1 MGQSFRQLNWT
12 TTYFSDAINFEL
24 VPDIIEINPNGTIQF
39 DIENLNR
46 IVKAYTEVMFS
57 DIFKGKAEQY
67 YSLYKKPKN
76 AVDNIEDSYSTEFI
90 KAFESEYGVKLKS
103 YIEIAAEFLEIAIE
117 NGTHIVEINI
127 MDAINRIS
135 RKRNISVNEI
145 NNFISAFSLES
156 RSEWDKIPSGYNL
169 RDIYPWKYRRRL
181 SLISKPL
188 IKYQNHQ
195 ELLLI
200 YGLRQ
205 LYQSFGYI
213 LWNIEQGWFPIDY
226 FSSCK
231 MKAFIGNIAEEKGR
245 EFEEKVCEQF
255 LTLNWAAEANVPM
268 KCLGASKKYGD
279 IDVLAWSSDK
289 NVILAIECKRLKPA
303 KTIGEIGEQLR
314 EFHGI
319 DRDRL
324 HKHLER
330 VNWLQDNSNLLKKF
344 IGINEGEIR
353 IFPMLVA
360 NYLLPIKFR
369 DNLPMPNELV
379 IQIEDIKTFLYTKI
393 NTLTAD

>member
-1 MGQSFRQLNWT
+1 
-12 TTYFSDAINFEL
+12 
-24 VPDIIEINPNGTIQF
+24 
-39 DIENLNR
+39 
-46 IVKAYTEVMFS
+46 
-57 DIFKGKAEQY
+57 
-67 YSLYKKPKN
+67 
-76 AVDNIEDSYSTEFI
+76 
-90 KAFESEYGVKLKS
+90 
-103 YIEIAAEFLEIAIE
+103 
-117 NGTHIVEINI
+117 
-127 MDAINRIS
+127 
-135 RKRNISVNEI
+135 
-145 NNFISAFSLES
+145 
-156 RSEWDKIPSGYNL
+156 
-169 RDIYPWKYRRRL
+169 
-181 SLISKPL
+181 
-188 IKYQNHQ
+188 
-195 ELLLI
+195 
-200 YGLRQ
+200 
-205 LYQSFGYI
+205 
-213 LWNIEQGWFPIDY
+213 
-226 FSSCK
+226 
-231 MKAFIGNIAEEKGR
+231 
-245 EFEEKVCEQF
+245 
-255 LTLNWAAEANVPM
+255 M

-330 VNWLQDNSNLLKKF
+330 VNWLQNNSNLLKKF